1 MSARGG
7 LAVAA
12 AVFAVDQAVKYAVTS
27 VLGLNQLGDVR
38 PLLPV
43 FQLSFVSNCGV
54 SLGLLQADSVLM
66 RWMLVLLTGGIATG
80 VLVWLL
86 RERSRV
92 DQAALGAVFGG
103 ALGNIADRV
112 LPPGV
117 LGKVAAGP
125 VRYPNCVIDYAD
137 LHFQAPWGE
146 WRPFLVF
153 NLADAAIT
161 IGVLVLLARAL
172 LTRDK
177 APRGSAEPSV
187 ENVNA

>member
-1 MSARGG
+1 MSARRG

-12 AVFAVDQAVKYAVTS
+12 VVFAADQAAKYGITT
-27 VLGLNQLGDVR
+27 VLGLNQLGDMR
-38 PLLPV
+38 AFASF

-54 SLGLLQADSVLM
+54 SLGLLQTDSALM
-66 RWMLVLLTGGIATG
+66 RWALVLLTGGIACG

-86 RERSRV
+86 RERNRV
-92 DQAALGAVFGG
+92 DQLALGLVFGG

-112 LPPGV
+112 IPAGV
-117 LGKVAAGP
+117 LGKVAASAI
-125 VRYPNCVIDYAD
+125 RYPGCVIDYAD
-137 LHFQAPWGE
+137 LHFGE

-172 LTRDK
+172 LSRDK
-177 APRGSAEPSV
+177 PRPV
-187 ENVNA
+187 EKANA